1 MGTKADS
8 RRAHPHRLVAPK
20 LKKPADAMRSSGFA
34 ATAPAAA
41 FSGAPGAPSAIP
53 RISTTDIIA
62 RARKQV
68 QNPHDGLL
76 GRRATTG
83 GLRPIGEN
91 ADLQRVIGALWRE
104 LNRLTGTTAMPPD
117 APPEAS
123 LQHAVKRLRATAEKL
138 IAQRKRHEEQASAQ
152 AEVLTQAHAQQ
163 AEMLE
168 ASRKL
173 EEQIRAERQQARD
186 NQQAV
191 RAVVQQNEQLAQELH
206 ATREALQQ
214 ALQSASLVGSG
225 ITEEGSDIRES
236 SSSDSD
242 SSQHDGAEQ
251 DKSHAERQVGDDES
265 RVPSTVSDLPPSL
278 RHSVAAIS
286 GDALLTETS
295 RAAKDGER
303 RRLRSVEERLENERA
318 ARQRAESM
326 VEDAEDETQT
336 VQRLRQVETE
346 QWVVELERVEAAAK
360 TEIDR
365 LAEEREEARE
375 TAMIL
380 EDDLQHERKHTIGA
394 LPTPRCVCL
403 WCLSVCLFV
412 CLFDCC
418 ASPLNLSLA
427 ASVRSA
433 RDRRGRSGPRRGHG
447 GGTAP
452 LRADRATPGPAHH
465 SPEPRKRP
473 QQQQRQRRGG

>member
-1 MGTKADS
+1 
-8 RRAHPHRLVAPK
+8 
-20 LKKPADAMRSSGFA
+20 
-34 ATAPAAA
+34 
-41 FSGAPGAPSAIP
+41 
-53 RISTTDIIA
+53 
-62 RARKQV
+62 
-68 QNPHDGLL
+68 
-76 GRRATTG
+76 
-83 GLRPIGEN
+83 
-91 ADLQRVIGALWRE
+91 
-104 LNRLTGTTAMPPD
+104 
-117 APPEAS
+117 
-123 LQHAVKRLRATAEKL
+123 
-138 IAQRKRHEEQASAQ
+138 
-152 AEVLTQAHAQQ
+152 
-163 AEMLE
+163 MLE

-394 LPTPRCVCL
+394 LPTPRCICL

-412 CLFDCC
+412 CLT
-418 ASPLNLSLA
+418 A
-427 ASVRSA
+427 A
-433 RDRRGRSGPRRGHG
+433 
-447 GGTAP
+447 
-452 LRADRATPGPAHH
+452 PAH
-465 SPEPRKRP
+465 
-473 QQQQRQRRGG
+473 